1 LHRLWK
7 VKQWPAAY
15 SDEKGLAMSILLSLM
30 LLQATTAVAPGAAQT
45 ASAPPDD
52 AKIVCKTIQPTGSRL
67 GGERICLAKRE
78 WRRLHESG
86 KEATRELQD
95 TYSKQGAN
103 Q

>member
-1 LHRLWK
+1 
-7 VKQWPAAY
+7 
-15 SDEKGLAMSILLSLM
+15 MSILMSM
-30 LLQATTAVAPGAAQT
+30 ILLQATTAAPTAAAQT
-45 ASAPPDD
+45 ASAPSDD

-67 GGERICLAKRE
+67 GGERICLPKRE

-86 KEATRELQD
+86 KEATREMQD